1 MKNFIDKAVV
11 MLFSSLLIL
20 NVFLGSYRVIMLFL
34 LVTAASFTSFLR
46 MLGGKGLLANR
57 ILTVLIGI
65 CTVFFTDA
73 IVFLPIAAYEIY
85 LDRLYPAGLVLVAGF
100 LRFCTGEGFEGN
112 LLHLS
117 MVSVCVYL
125 VAETLL
131 AVYLAHSTQQLL
143 KFETENKKIRDEG
156 EIKKETLRKQN
167 RNLMEEQ
174 DKSISAA
181 QLAERN
187 RIAREIHDN
196 VGHMLSRSI
205 LQVGAMMVV
214 HKNEPVGEELKGL
227 RETLDTAMNNIRE
240 SVHDIRD
247 EAISLSSALEEIVEP
262 LRESYKVSFEF
273 DADEAEISKD
283 VKYAGINIVKEAVSN
298 IIKYSRNECVDVR
311 FIEHPSMYQI
321 IVHDYKQ
328 SGNMDQKDGSG
339 SLIDFE
345 TPDKNADKKTRKE
358 ASLIKT
364 EAGSGEGMGLE
375 NIKTRAEKLG
385 GNATFT
391 NDNGFRVFVR
401 IPKQ

>member
-20 NVFLGSYRVIMLFL
+20 NIFSGSYRVIMLFL
-34 LVTAASFTSFLR
+34 LVIAASFTSFLR
-46 MLGGKGLLANR
+46 MLGGKGLLINR
-57 ILTVLIGI
+57 ILSVLIGI

-100 LRFCTGEGFEGN
+100 LRFCTGDGFEGN
-112 LLHLS
+112 LLKTSL
-117 MVSVCVYL
+117 VSLCVYL
-125 VAETLL
+125 TAETLL
-131 AVYLAHSTQQLL
+131 AVYLAYSTQRLS
-143 KFETENKKIRDEG
+143 KYETENRKIRDES

-174 DKSISAA
+174 DKSITAA
-181 QLAERN
+181 QLSERN

-214 HKNEPVGEELKGL
+214 HKDEPVGEELKVL
-227 RETLDTAMNNIRE
+227 RQTLDTAMNNIRE

-247 EAISLSSALEEIVEP
+247 EAISLSSALTEIVEP
-262 LRESYKVSFEF
+262 LKESYKVSLEF
-273 DADEAEISKD
+273 DADETEIPKE

-321 IVHDYKQ
+321 IVHDYA
-328 SGNMDQKDGSG
+328 DRRDG
-339 SLIDFE
+339 LKINIVENDH
-345 TPDKNADKKTRKE
+345 KAVKKTRKE
-358 ASLIKT
+358 TALIKNG
-364 EAGSGEGMGLE
+364 EKSGEGMGLE
-375 NIKTRAEKLG
+375 NIRTRAEKLG

-401 IPKQ
+401 IPKQNV

>member
-1 MKNFIDKAVV
+1 
-11 MLFSSLLIL
+11 LS
-20 NVFLGSYRVIMLFL
+20 
-34 LVTAASFTSFLR
+34 
-46 MLGGKGLLANR
+46 
-57 ILTVLIGI
+57 VLIGI

-100 LRFCTGEGFEGN
+100 LRFCTGDGFEGN
-112 LLHLS
+112 LLKTSL
-117 MVSVCVYL
+117 VSLCVYL
-125 VAETLL
+125 TAETLL
-131 AVYLAHSTQQLL
+131 AVYLAYSTQRLS
-143 KFETENKKIRDEG
+143 KYETENRKIRDES

-174 DKSISAA
+174 DKSITAA
-181 QLAERN
+181 QLSERN

-214 HKNEPVGEELKGL
+214 HKDEPVGEELKVL
-227 RETLDTAMNNIRE
+227 RQTLDTAMNNIRE

-262 LRESYKVSFEF
+262 LKDSFKVSYEF
-273 DADEAEISKD
+273 DADEAEIPKD

-328 SGNMDQKDGSG
+328 SKDVSQRTVPVT
-339 SLIDFE
+339 D
-345 TPDKNADKKTRKE
+345 T
-358 ASLIKT
+358 
-364 EAGSGEGMGLE
+364 SGEGMGLE

-401 IPKQ
+401 IPKQNV